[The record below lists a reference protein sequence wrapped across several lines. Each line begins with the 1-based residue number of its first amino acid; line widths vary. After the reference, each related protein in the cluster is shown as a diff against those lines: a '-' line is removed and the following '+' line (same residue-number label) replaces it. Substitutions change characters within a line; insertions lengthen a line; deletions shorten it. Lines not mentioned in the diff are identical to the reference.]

1 MLSIE
6 GSQGGHMKKSFNN
19 VDLNEKNVDPKYFLF
34 YQLWLELTDE
44 KTLDTY
50 QFKIMNTISALEELK
65 KVLIQRLNRHHSDN
79 KNIEE
84 CSKELL
90 QLVGRDYVLKEQ
102 YPIIKNRLLSHLSL
116 KCDTDA
122 TQRTLIHQIDYCLKI
137 IKKDYFQKLMLSLE
151 I

>member
-65 KVLIQRLNRHHSDN
+65 KVLIQRLNRYHSDN

-84 CSKELL
+84 CSKELI

-116 KCDTDA
+116 
-122 TQRTLIHQIDYCLKI
+122 
-137 IKKDYFQKLMLSLE
+137 
-151 I
+151 